1 MPEIIKNNIPEVVD
15 NTLITE
21 LAISEYIKKR
31 LIRADINTLGELLAI
46 DFNQL
51 KKIRNLGRINIIELK
66 NYIHSLGY
74 TFINE
79 DNYLSEIIEQKK
91 KQGLKLLED
100 YGFSSRVYL
109 TLYANDIYTLEDL
122 IKFGPSVNQLKNFG
136 PLRQQELL
144 DRMQELGVY
153 FKNDLNSE
161 DLTSLISNDDEINKL
176 QQENTEIRLR
186 IENKERLIKAYENL
200 LHQKEELLT
209 YEKQLDYQIQQALV
223 GLGNTQNREDDFE
236 NGRR

>member
-109 TLYANDIYTLEDL
+109 TLYANYTLEDL